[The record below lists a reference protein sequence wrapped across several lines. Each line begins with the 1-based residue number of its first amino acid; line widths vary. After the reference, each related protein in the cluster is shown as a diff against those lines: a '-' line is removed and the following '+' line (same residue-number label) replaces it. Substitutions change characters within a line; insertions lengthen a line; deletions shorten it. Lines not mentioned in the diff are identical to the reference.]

1 MAVPG
6 RLHPPKAIHTARVK
20 IYPMRDEDGSDIER
34 YHSSEYDLDRSE
46 DRSAVEASLT
56 PGERD
61 SPARSRSR
69 DPGTSGSGS
78 STVADLA
85 DAGRSVTVD
94 SESITATLIGV
105 PRVNIHEYVYDHQLG
120 LGHDPEETR
129 SIAMFDLENTG
140 RHPINWRSART
151 RFIGTDDYTYQPS
164 RLSVDP
170 SRLGPGCHTRQV
182 EIEPDRRA
190 RVVTLVEQLPPGV
203 EVAEVSH
210 KLTIFGESQRLTFP
224 IE

>member
-1 MAVPG
+1 
-6 RLHPPKAIHTARVK
+6 
-20 IYPMRDEDGSDIER
+20 MRDEDGSDIER
-34 YHSSEYDLDRSE
+34 YHGSEYDRDRSG
-46 DRSAVEASLT
+46 DRSAAETSLT
-56 PGERD
+56 PGERE

-69 DPGTSGSGS
+69 DPGTGRSGAA
-78 STVADLA
+78 TVADLA

-105 PRVNIHEYVYDHQLG
+105 PRVDIHEFVYDHQLG

-140 RHPINWRSART
+140 RYPLNWRPTRT

-182 EIEPDRRA
+182 EVEPERRA

-203 EVAEVSH
+203 EVAEVVR
-210 KLTIFGESQRLTFP
+210 KVTIFGDSQRLSCP
-224 IE
+224 VE

>member
-1 MAVPG
+1 
-6 RLHPPKAIHTARVK
+6 
-20 IYPMRDEDGSDIER
+20 MRDEDGSDIER
-34 YHSSEYDLDRSE
+34 YHSSEHDLDRSG
-46 DRSAVEASLT
+46 DRSAAETSLT

-61 SPARSRSR
+61 SPASSR

-78 STVADLA
+78 TTVADLA

-94 SESITATLIGV
+94 SESITATLVGV

-140 RHPINWRSART
+140 RHSINWRPART

-203 EVAEVSH
+203 DIAEVVQ
-210 KLTIFGESQRLTFP
+210 KVTIFGDSQRLTFSV
-224 IE
+224 E